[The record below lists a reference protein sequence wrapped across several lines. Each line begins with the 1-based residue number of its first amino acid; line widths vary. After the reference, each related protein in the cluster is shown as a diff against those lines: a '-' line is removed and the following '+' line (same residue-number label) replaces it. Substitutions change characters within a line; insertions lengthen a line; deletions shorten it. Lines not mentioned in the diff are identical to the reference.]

1 MPVEERQE
9 SSFLKKRSKRL
20 LFLRQRQD
28 PGHGLDR
35 WSGGEVKVFCFFSSE
50 KKALTSFL
58 SRRSV
63 LGAALALPFAAQA
76 DDPNEVLNA
85 IRASGVLRAPV
96 MLGEEPG
103 YIKDRATGDWSGY
116 YVSFLQSIAGDLGVK
131 LQPVE
136 TSWGN
141 LAADFQAHKI
151 DVAIGVN
158 PNPQRAL
165 VVDYLSVPIFSD
177 AWAVLTPKGEHAATW
192 VELNA
197 PAKRIAVQTGST
209 MQIVA
214 RALLPDAQVTPVADR
229 PTALLELQSGR
240 ADGVLLAIF
249 DALDVHAHGIGD
261 VSLPRPILQNPA
273 TLCVARQEGNAG
285 FINFLTTWVEQQRSL
300 GLAQATLTKAWKAR
314 GIDLSTLPQ
323 DFTF

>member
-1 MPVEERQE
+1 MPVGAPW
-9 SSFLKKRSKRL
+9 LTCP
-20 LFLRQRQD
+20 RQRT
-28 PGHGLDR
+28 
-35 WSGGEVKVFCFFSSE
+35 KVFCFFFS
-50 KKALTSFL
+50 KKKTFSFGPT
-58 SRRSV
+58 RRSV
-63 LGAALALPFAAQA
+63 LAAALAWPFGAYA
-76 DDPNEVLNA
+76 DDPSAVLNA

-103 YIKDRATGDWSGY
+103 YIKDRTTGAWSGY
-116 YVSFLQSIAGDLGVK
+116 YVTFLQSIAEVLGVK
-131 LQPVE
+131 LQPME
-136 TSWGN
+136 TTWGN

-177 AWAVLTPKGEHAATW
+177 AWAVLTPKGAHEATW
-192 VELNA
+192 AGLNA
-197 PAKRIAVQTGST
+197 PAKRVAVQTGST

-229 PTALLELQSGR
+229 STALLELQSGR
-240 ADGVLLAIF
+240 ADAVLLSIF
-249 DALDVHAHGIGD
+249 DALDVRARGIGD
-261 VSLPRPILQNPA
+261 VSLPRPILHNPA

-285 FINFLTTWVEQQRSL
+285 FINFLTTWVEQERSL
-300 GLAQATLTKAWKAR
+300 GLAQSALEKAWKAR
-314 GIDLSTLPQ
+314 GIDLSILPP

>member
-1 MPVEERQE
+1 MPVAQGPEKEKE
-9 SSFLKKRSKRL
+9 VCSFLKKRTQKL
-20 LFLRQRQD
+20 LILF
-28 PGHGLDR
+28 GCTANKI
-35 WSGGEVKVFCFFSSE
+35 KVFCFFSSE
-50 KKALTSFL
+50 KKAFL
-58 SRRSV
+58 SSFGPTRRAV
-63 LGAALALPFAAQA
+63 IGVALALPFAARA
-76 DDPNEVLNA
+76 DDPSSVLAA
-85 IRASGVLRAPV
+85 IRESGVLRAPV

-103 YIKDRATGDWSGY
+103 YIKDHVTGAWSGY
-116 YVSFLQSIAGDLGVK
+116 YVTFLRSIAEDLGVK

-136 TSWGN
+136 TNWGN

-177 AWAVLTPKGEHAATW
+177 AWAVLTPKGAHAATW
-192 VELNA
+192 AELNV
-197 PAKRIAVQTGST
+197 PAKRIVVQTGST

-214 RALLPDAQVTPVADR
+214 RALLADAQVTPVADR

-240 ADGVLLAIF
+240 ADAVLLSIF

-273 TLCVARQEGNAG
+273 TLCVARQPGNAG

-300 GLAQATLTKAWKAR
+300 GLAQATLAQAWKAR
-314 GIDLSTLPQ
+314 GIDLSILPP

>member
-1 MPVEERQE
+1 MPIGTTATE
-9 SSFLKKRSKRL
+9 
-20 LFLRQRQD
+20 
-28 PGHGLDR
+28 P
-35 WSGGEVKVFCFFSSE
+35 SG
-50 KKALTSFL
+50 ALT
-58 SRRSV
+58 RRAL
-63 LGAALALPFAAQA
+63 LGAAIVLPFAARAADA
-76 DDPNEVLNA
+76 DDPSAVLNA

-103 YIKDRATGDWSGY
+103 YIKDRKSGAWGGY
-116 YVSFLQSIAGDLGVK
+116 YFTFLQSIADDLGVK

-141 LAADFQAHKI
+141 LAADFQARKI

-177 AWAVLTPKGEHAATW
+177 AWAVLTPKGAHEASWA
-192 VELNA
+192 ELNT
-197 PAKRIAVQTGST
+197 PAKRISVQTGST

-240 ADGVLLAIF
+240 ADAVLLSIL
-249 DALDVHAHGIGD
+249 DALDVHAHGIGE

-285 FINFLTTWVEQQRSL
+285 FINFLTTWVEQERSL
-300 GLAQATLTKAWKAR
+300 GIAQATLARAWKAR
-314 GIDLSTLPQ
+314 GIDLSILPP

>member
-1 MPVEERQE
+1 M
-9 SSFLKKRSKRL
+9 KKRTKEL
-20 LFLRQRQD
+20 LILT
-28 PGHGLDR
+28 HGSLKNL
-35 WSGGEVKVFCFFSSE
+35 EFSCLFPSE
-50 KKALTSFL
+50 KKTVLLSFGPT
-58 SRRSV
+58 RRSV
-63 LGAALALPFAAQA
+63 IGLALALPFAAHAAEA
-76 DDPNEVLNA
+76 DDPSAVLAA

-103 YIKDRATGDWSGY
+103 YVKDHVTGAWSGY
-116 YVSFLQSIAGDLGVK
+116 YVTFLQSIADDLGVR

-136 TSWGN
+136 TNWGN

-177 AWAVLTPKGEHAATW
+177 AWAVLMPKGIHAANW
-192 VELNA
+192 ADLNV
-197 PAKRIAVQTGST
+197 PEKRIVVQTGST

-214 RALLPDAQVTPVADR
+214 RALLADAQVTPVADR
-229 PTALLELQSGR
+229 PTAILELQSGR
-240 ADGVLLAIF
+240 ADAVLLSIF
-249 DALDVHAHGIGD
+249 DALDVHAHGIGE
-261 VSLPRPILQNPA
+261 VSLPRPILRNPA
-273 TLCVARQEGNAG
+273 TLCVARQPGNAG

-300 GLAQATLTKAWKAR
+300 GLAQAALAKAWKAR
-314 GIDLSTLPQ
+314 GIDLTILPP